1 MAKIISD
8 EIEEIKDLN
17 RLTQYVPHLLE
28 IFRNPKYRRL
38 FEDDMTENR
47 FIARIFEFFNH
58 PSPLF
63 AGRIVNNRLEFFI
76 CIASPYQ
83 DLSIRLCWFAFSNP
97 KCRDKTYKWFEY
109 CKEVARTRGVKEVR
123 FISNRNNKAYRYFA
137 NKVGA
142 KLLCQTFSAKL

>member
-8 EIEEIKDLN
+8 ELEEIKDLN
-17 RLTQYVPHLLE
+17 RLTQYVPYLLE
-28 IFRNPKYRRL
+28 IFRNPKYRKL

-47 FIARIFEFFNH
+47 FISRIFEFFNY
-58 PSPLF
+58 PNPLLV
-63 AGRIVNNRLEFFI
+63 GRIVNNRLEFFI
-76 CIASPYQ
+76 CISRPYQ
-83 DLSIRLCWFAFSNP
+83 DPSLCLCWFAFSNP
-97 KCRDKTYKWFEY
+97 KCHDKTYKWLEH
-109 CKEVARTRGVKEVR
+109 CKKLARARGIKEVR